1 MTRKAKVGSGKKK
14 TASKS
19 PMPARGYRDMRE
31 HIEALDAAGLL
42 LTIDKPVN
50 KDTELHP
57 LVRWQFRGG
66 LKEGE
71 RKAFLFTNVTD
82 SRGRKFDMP
91 VVVGALAAN
100 QDIYAIGMNQPLDQ
114 IGTRWDAAMNNPIPP
129 RVVASAPCQEVV
141 WTGKDLVG
149 DGKGLDALPVPI
161 STPGF
166 DAAPYFTATNVVTR
180 DPDTGVQNMGTYRA
194 GLKASNRL
202 AVRMASR
209 EGGAGG
215 YLHWC
220 KCQARGDKMMP
231 CAVVVGAPPVV
242 AYLGPQKLGAHRDEA
257 EVAGGIAGA
266 PINMVKCKTVDLMVP
281 AEAEIVIEG
290 LVDTTYLEPEAP
302 FGESHGHIA
311 LEDYNMIF
319 DVTAI
324 TMKKK
329 PVLAS
334 IISQVTP
341 SESSVI
347 KRVAYE
353 PMFLSHLRDQ
363 LGLRGVKRVSLHEPL
378 TNIRKVIFLVMERG
392 TSRTEVW
399 RALYGAAVL
408 RADCGKYVI
417 AVNEDIDPDDGDAIF
432 WAMAYRAN
440 VLTDIEVLHHR
451 PRGHGPKS
459 GNVNEDGTLLIDATL
474 KGDMP
479 PLALPKKEYMEG
491 ARTLWDKLGLPPI
504 KEQSP
509 WHGYDLGD
517 WLDAWDQSAARAVAG
532 DYAEN
537 GRRTSQRRVSGVTP
551 ETPVRDVEDAPGG

>member
-1 MTRKAKVGSGKKK
+1 MAGAKKNI
-14 TASKS
+14 ASKL
-19 PMPARGYRDMRE
+19 PARGYRDLQE
-31 HIEALDAAGLL
+31 HLAALDAAGLL
-42 LTIDKPVN
+42 LTIDVPVN

-114 IGTRWDAAMNNPIPP
+114 IGVRWEQAMNNPIPP
-129 RVVASAPCQEVV
+129 KTVTKAPCQEVV
-141 WTGKDLVG
+141 WTGDDLVG
-149 DGKGLDALPVPI
+149 EGKGLDALPVPI

-166 DAAPYFTATNVVTR
+166 DATAYFTATNVVTR
-180 DPDTGVQNMGTYRA
+180 DPETGVQNMGTYRA

-215 YLHWC
+215 YLHWR
-220 KCQARGDKMMP
+220 KYQARGDKSMP
-231 CAVVVGAPPVV
+231 CAIVVGAPPVV
-242 AYLGPQKLGAHRDEA
+242 AYLGPQKLGTHRDEA

-266 PINMVKCKTVDLMVP
+266 PINMVKCKTSDLMVP
-281 AEAEIVIEG
+281 AEAEMVIEG
-290 LVDTTYLEPEAP
+290 LVDTEYLEPEAP

-311 LEDYNMIF
+311 LEDYNMVF

-329 PVLAS
+329 PVLVS

-353 PMFLSHLRDQ
+353 PMFLAHLRDQ
-363 LGLRGVKRVSLHEPL
+363 LGIRGVKRVSLHEPL
-378 TNIRKVIFLVMERG
+378 TNIRKVIFLVMDRA
-392 TSRTEVW
+392 TSRNEVW

-417 AVNEDIDPDDGDAIF
+417 AVNDDINPDDGDAIF
-432 WAMAYRAN
+432 WSLAYRAN
-440 VLTDIEVLHHR
+440 VLTDIEILHHR

-459 GNVNEDGTLLIDATL
+459 GNVNEDGSVLIDATL

-479 PLALPKKEYMEG
+479 PLALPKKEYMED
-491 ARTLWDKLGLPPI
+491 AKVLWEKLGLPAL

-509 WHGYDLGD
+509 WHGYDMGD
-517 WLDAWDQSAARAVAG
+517 WFDAWDQTAARAVAG

-537 GRRTSQRRVSGVTP
+537 GRRTAQRRVSGHDVIP
-551 ETPVRDVEDAPGG
+551 ETPVREVEGNPED

>member
-1 MTRKAKVGSGKKK
+1 MAVAKKK
-14 TASKS
+14 IAADV
-19 PMPARGYRDMRE
+19 PARGYRDLQE
-31 HIEALDAAGLL
+31 HIAALDAAGLL
-42 LTIDKPVN
+42 LTIDAPVN

-82 SRGRKFDMP
+82 ARGRKFDMP

-114 IGTRWDAAMNNPIPP
+114 IGVRWEQAMNNPIPP
-129 RVVASAPCQEVV
+129 NHVTKAPCQDVV
-141 WTGKDLVG
+141 WTGDELVG
-149 DGKGLDALPVPI
+149 EGKGLDALPVPI

-166 DAAPYFTATNVVTR
+166 DATPYFTATNVVTR
-180 DPDTGVQNMGTYRA
+180 DPETGVQNMGTYRA

-215 YLHWC
+215 YLHWR
-220 KCQARGDKMMP
+220 KYQARGDKSMP

-266 PINMVKCKTVDLMVP
+266 PINMVKCKTSDLMVP
-281 AEAEIVIEG
+281 AEAEMVIEG
-290 LVDTTYLEPEAP
+290 LVDTEYLEPEAP

-311 LEDYNMIF
+311 LEDYNMVF
-319 DVTAI
+319 NVTAI

-329 PVLAS
+329 PVLVS

-353 PMFLSHLRDQ
+353 PMFLAHLRDQ
-363 LGLRGVKRVSLHEPL
+363 LGIRGVKRVSLHEPL
-378 TNIRKVIFLVMERG
+378 TNIRKVIFLVMDRA
-392 TSRTEVW
+392 TSRNEVW

-417 AVNEDIDPDDGDAIF
+417 AVNEDINPDDGDAIF
-432 WAMAYRAN
+432 WSLAYRAN
-440 VLTDIEVLHHR
+440 VLTDIEILHHR

-459 GNVNEDGTLLIDATL
+459 GNINEDGSVLIDATL

-491 ARTLWDKLGLPPI
+491 AKALWEKLGLPAL

-509 WHGYDLGD
+509 WHGYDMGD
-517 WLDAWDQSAARAVAG
+517 WFEAWDQTAARAVAG

-537 GRRTSQRRVSGVTP
+537 GRRTAQRRVSGHDVIP
-551 ETPVRDVEDAPGG
+551 ETPVREIEGNPED